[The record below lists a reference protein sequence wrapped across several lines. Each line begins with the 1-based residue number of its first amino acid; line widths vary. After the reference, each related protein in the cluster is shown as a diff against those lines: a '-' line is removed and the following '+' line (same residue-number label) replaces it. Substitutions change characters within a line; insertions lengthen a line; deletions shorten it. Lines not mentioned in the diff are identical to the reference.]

1 MAEAIP
7 ARAAPWAMVSLALA
21 MLLASLGTS
30 IANVALPTLATT
42 FAAPFAAV
50 QWIVIAYL
58 LASTAGIVGAG
69 RLGDLF
75 GARRLLLGGLGLFAA
90 ASIACGAAPNLPVL
104 IAARAAQGVGAAV
117 MTALTVA
124 LVRATV
130 AKERTGAAMGV
141 LGTMSAIGTALG
153 PSLGGALVAT
163 VGWRGVFLVNVPLAA
178 AAFGLAL
185 RHLPRDPAAG
195 VDRERFDVLGT
206 TLLAATLTAAALAM
220 TVGRSSSGGQL
231 LLLVSAAVVG
241 AVAFVLVERR
251 AAAPLLRL
259 DMLRDAGLGPALL
272 TNAAVSAVLM
282 ATLVVG
288 PFYLTGALGLSASQA
303 GLVMAVGPVVSAITG
318 VPAGR
323 LVDRVGPTR
332 MAWMGLFGVAA
343 GAMLLAVSGA
353 TTFGYLAPIVLM
365 TSSYA
370 SFQAANNTAVMTD
383 VAPARRGVVSGL
395 LSLSRNLG
403 LMTGAALLGAVFAAA
418 CGTAG
423 VASAAPEVVAGAMRV
438 TFVVAALLVV
448 VGGGAGAWWLRTPR
462 VG

>member
-1 MAEAIP
+1 M
-7 ARAAPWAMVSLALA
+7 A

-30 IANVALPTLATT
+30 VANVALPALATA

-50 QWIVIAYL
+50 QWIVLAYL
-58 LASTAGIVGAG
+58 LAVTAGIVGVG
-69 RLGDLF
+69 RLGDLW
-75 GARRLLLGGLGLFAA
+75 GTRRLLLAGLALFAA
-90 ASIACGAAPNLPVL
+90 ASVACGVAQSLPAL

-130 AKERTGAAMGV
+130 PKERTGAAMGL

-163 VGWRGVFLVNVPLAA
+163 VGWRGVFLVNAPLAA

-185 RHLPRDPAAG
+185 RHLPRDPGREGA
-195 VDRERFDVLGT
+195 RERFDVWGT
-206 TLLAATLTAAALAM
+206 LLLAATLTAAALGM

-231 LLLVSAAVVG
+231 ALLVSLAVVG
-241 AVAFVLVERR
+241 AMAFVLVERR
-251 AAAPLLRL
+251 ASAPLIPLG
-259 DMLRDAGLGPALL
+259 MLRDAVLGPALL

-288 PFYLTGALGLSASQA
+288 PFHLTRALGLTASQA

-323 LVDRVGPTR
+323 LVDRVGARR
-332 MAWMGLFGVAA
+332 MAWLGLLGVAV
-343 GAMLLAVSGA
+343 GAALLAACGV
-353 TTFGYLAPIVLM
+353 TTLGYVLPLAGM

-370 SFQAANNTAVMTD
+370 VFQAANNTAVMTD
-383 VAPARRGVVSGL
+383 VAAARRGVVSGV

-403 LMTGAALLGAVFAAA
+403 LMTGTALLGAVFAAA
-418 CGTAG
+418 CGAAD
-423 VASAAPEVVAGAMRV
+423 VAEAAPEAVGGAMRV
-438 TFVVAALLVV
+438 TFGVAAALVAAAAG
-448 VGGGAGAWWLRTPR
+448 VGAVWAVRAARAVRGVRA
-462 VG
+462 